1 MGTAN
6 LPT

>member
-6 LPT
+6 S